1 MNPVRTSS
9 TLIAALVLSFSAVA
23 LAAEPAASTPT
34 PAAAATPAPDGATT
48 PAPGSAPPPPAKDAA
63 KADAQAP
70 DAVSVTAVP
79 GKGLIAT
86 SADERLSVGLRTRMQ
101 LRNTFTHS
109 GDIDTNEL
117 QVRTLRLSVFG
128 HVLSPEI
135 RYTIQLAFGGGD
147 FDSANPSPIFD
158 AFLDFTHHR
167 DLNVRVGQF
176 FVPFDRARTI
186 REFALQM
193 VDRQIVVR
201 ELTLDRDVGVMLSS
215 SNLFGFNELF
225 GYHVFVGGGDGRNR
239 FGALKPGA
247 ILVGRFVVR
256 PFGNFDED
264 QEGDLTR
271 EQRPRLAI
279 GLAGAWNQNTSRQN
293 STYGATFALGTTD
306 YLNAAFDVVF
316 KYAGFSLLAEALWR
330 RASEDVLT
338 GTVNDAPATEY
349 TRSGYGYFV
358 QAGLMVHENVEVTA
372 RWDELFT
379 RGGTDPTFA
388 QLANTQ
394 GRQLGAGANL
404 YLNGHAFKVQADYF
418 YVFGTEGTPRHLAR
432 LQLDATF

>member
-1 MNPVRTSS
+1 MSPL
-9 TLIAALVLSFSAVA
+9 LIAAFILSIPAVA
-23 LAAEPAASTPT
+23 PAAEPATP
-34 PAAAATPAPDGATT
+34 P
-48 PAPGSAPPPPAKDAA
+48 PAPGALTPPPAKDA
-63 KADAQAP
+63 P
-70 DAVSVTAVP
+70 VAVTLTAVP

-86 SADERLSVGLRTRMQ
+86 SEDGRLSVGLRARMQ

-109 GDIDTNEL
+109 DDTDTNEL

-128 HVLSPEI
+128 NVLAPEI

-215 SNLFGFNELF
+215 SDLFGFNELF

-264 QEGDLTR
+264 QEGDLSR

-306 YLNAAFDVVF
+306 YLNAALDVVF
-316 KYAGFSLLAEALWR
+316 KYAGFSLLAEGLWR

-338 GTVNDAPATEY
+338 GMVNGAPATEY

-358 QAGLMVHENVEVTA
+358 QAGMMVHENVEVTA
-372 RWDELFT
+372 RWDQLFT

-388 QLANTQ
+388 QLADTQ

-432 LQLDATF
+432 LQLDASF